1 VAAAADA
8 GITSLDDLAGQAICA
23 GTATTNETWLSGGEL
38 GLPASSIYAQPPA
51 DITVVSL
58 ETDQE
63 CAQAIAAGR
72 TDFVAYSTS
81 ETVVDSNIANGV
93 PVIKV
98 GDPVYSEDLSVAI
111 DKSHSLPIDTL
122 VAEIDS
128 IVQALHTDGTLSQL
142 STTWFGADLTQA
154 PNQ

>member
-1 VAAAADA
+1 
-8 GITSLDDLAGQAICA
+8 
-23 GTATTNETWLSGGEL
+23 
-38 GLPASSIYAQPPA
+38 
-51 DITVVSL
+51 VVSL

-93 PVIKV
+93 PVVKV